1 MREMAKTTWRWAA
14 LGLVWVFGFGFGLLG
29 QTWGAFSDTTDNP
42 ANTFQAAAS
51 FCTAPGDQTVYS
63 NADSLVAEAAPTTN
77 FGTSATYFGVRSYSS
92 GDARSLVRFP
102 LPSVPEFCSVTD
114 ATLRLYTSSG
124 VTGRTLQAHQVS
136 ANWTEAGVTWNNQP
150 GITGTAA
157 TAPSVASG
165 WVSWSVT
172 SMVQAMYSGAND
184 GFRVRD
190 AYENSSTARD
200 QSMHPRE
207 NTNDPELVVTFG

>member
-1 MREMAKTTWRWAA
+1 MAMTTWRWVT

-29 QTWGAFSDTTDNP
+29 QTWGAFSDTTDNSG
-42 ANTFQAAAS
+42 NTFQAAAS
-51 FCTAPGDQTVYS
+51 FCTSPGNQTVYS
-63 NADSLVAEAAPTTN
+63 NADSLVAEAGPTMN
-77 FGTSATYFGVRSYSS
+77 FGTSATNFGVRSYSS

-102 LPSVPEFCSVTD
+102 LPAVPAFCSVTG

-124 VTGRTLQAHQVS
+124 ATGRTLQAHQVS
-136 ANWTEAGVTWNNQP
+136 ASWTETGVTWNTQP
-150 GITGTAA
+150 SITGTAV

-165 WVSWSVT
+165 WVTWSVT
-172 SMVQAMYSGAND
+172 SMVQAMYSGANH

-190 AYENSSTARD
+190 ASENSSTARD

-207 NTNDPELVVTFG
+207 NTYDPQLVVTFG

>member
-1 MREMAKTTWRWAA
+1 MKMAGTTRRWTAV
-14 LGLVWVFGFGFGLLG
+14 GLVWVFGFGLGLLG
-29 QTWGAFSDTTDNP
+29 QTWGAFSDTTDN
-42 ANTFQAAAS
+42 AGNTFQAAAS
-51 FCTAPGDQTVYS
+51 FCTSPGNQTVYS
-63 NADSLVAEAAPTTN
+63 NIDSLVAEQAPTMN
-77 FGTSATYFGVRSYSS
+77 FGTSSTNFGVRSYSS
-92 GDARSLVRFP
+92 GDARSLVRFN
-102 LPSVPEFCSVTD
+102 LPAIPAGCTVTD

-124 VTGRTLQAHQVS
+124 VTGRTLEAHQVS
-136 ANWTEAGVTWNNQP
+136 TSWTETGVTWNTQP

-165 WVSWSVT
+165 WVPWTVT
-172 SMVQAMYSGAND
+172 TMVQAMYSGAND

-207 NTNDPELVVTFG
+207 NTNDPRLIVTFG